1 MSLCQQQEPEC
12 QGSKETLRGPHPP
25 LLGRGPCLPRPP
37 RPGSEGGLGKWQ
49 SMGRRHVCLWGH
61 CLLEPRHTR
70 VPRCSPRRLI
80 RPPPA
85 ARSHLQ
91 LDSNGVKL
99 SETKTSA
106 SPLAPPHC
114 ECSGPTVSPIA
125 GAPVVWSLPAG
136 DVRTVAPEASAAPG
150 SSRNHVRPNG
160 LRGPRCV
167 CPAFPEVP
175 SRLAARH
182 VQGHCSG
189 SQPCAG
195 RQGCQRHLKTG
206 FEAPARWHSG

>member
-1 MSLCQQQEPEC
+1 MFLCQQQEPEC
-12 QGSKETLRGPHPP
+12 QGSKGTLRGPHPR
-25 LLGRGPCLPRPP
+25 LLRRGPCLPRPP
-37 RPGSEGGLGKWQ
+37 LPGSEGGLGKRQ
-49 SMGRRHVCLWGH
+49 SMGRRHVCLWGL

-80 RPPPA
+80 QPPPA

-106 SPLAPPHC
+106 SPLALPHC

-136 DVRTVAPEASAAPG
+136 DVRTVASEASAAPG
-150 SSRNHVRPNG
+150 CETQR
-160 LRGPRCV
+160 
-167 CPAFPEVP
+167 
-175 SRLAARH
+175 AARPT
-182 VQGHCSG
+182 VCLPSLPRGAVPAG
-189 SQPCAG
+189 RPLCAG
-195 RQGCQRHLKTG
+195 ALLQKPALRRATG
-206 FEAPARWHSG
+206 LPATFKNWF